1 MTMTVTNAAS
11 QFGQEGSAESGAHDG
26 VQAGRNEEDA
36 LTPFQEDGWTASA
49 GDAEPVWALIERE
62 LAADIAAGRL
72 AAGVRLPGE
81 HALAGRF
88 GVNRHTVRQALA
100 ALAAKGVVQV
110 RQGLGTFVTDLAVDY
125 VLGRRTRFSENLS
138 AAGLRGRH
146 RFLSAEVVKATKS
159 MAAAL
164 SLRPGAAVLRILAVG
179 EANDRPITLGEHH
192 FAARRFK
199 GLDAVFARTG
209 SISAALAEFGVH
221 DFTRRRSAVS
231 ARLPG
236 REVAQHLDQDARRPV
251 LLVEGVNVDSAGMPV
266 EFGRTWFAGDLVQ
279 LIVDAEHT

>member
-1 MTMTVTNAAS
+1 MTVTNAEP
-11 QFGQEGSAESGAHDG
+11 QNTLEDGAESDADGAG
-26 VQAGRNEEDA
+26 QIGRIEEDA

-49 GDAEPVWALIERE
+49 SEAEPMWSLIERE

-100 ALAAKGVVQV
+100 ALAAKGLVQV

-146 RFLSAEVVKATKS
+146 RFVSSEVIKASKGV
-159 MAAAL
+159 AAAL
-164 SLRPGAAVLRILAVG
+164 DLRPGASVLRVLAVG

-192 FAARRFK
+192 FSARRFK

-209 SISAALAEFGVH
+209 SISAALAEFGVQ
-221 DFTRRRSAVS
+221 DFIRRRSAVS

-251 LLVEGVNVDSAGMPV
+251 LLVEGVNVDSAGAPV

-279 LIVDAEHT
+279 LIVDAEQS